1 MILCVLSIM
10 LASYALNAFSR
21 GGGMD
26 FKDGLFWGS
35 DLDRNERLDRG
46 EAKSI
51 FNLGNKQVYN
61 KHDTNRDG
69 YITKPEF
76 YNYINTRAKNE

>member
-1 MILCVLSIM
+1 MHLMPFPEVAEWILKTV
-10 LASYALNAFSR
+10 YF
-21 GGGMD
+21 G
-26 FKDGLFWGS
+26 GS

-46 EAKSI
+46 EVKSI

-76 YNYINTRAKNE
+76 YN